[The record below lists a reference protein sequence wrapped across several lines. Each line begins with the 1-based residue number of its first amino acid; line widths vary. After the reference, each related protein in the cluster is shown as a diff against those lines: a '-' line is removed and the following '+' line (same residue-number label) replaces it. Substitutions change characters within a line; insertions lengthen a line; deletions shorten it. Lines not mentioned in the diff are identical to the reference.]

1 MVHNIMY
8 ACIDTD
14 YFWICAMIG
23 CNQFVFVLR
32 RLLPRQCKVSCRP
45 PANAD
50 EMIRSVWPPATED
63 DDRRQNLK

>member
-1 MVHNIMY
+1 MVHNMY

-50 EMIRSVWPPATED
+50 EIGSGLSGRQPPRMMTDA
-63 DDRRQNLK
+63 NI